1 MPCRILRYAGLISAD
16 DPTIAQQ
23 VEKLVGD
30 RIDEALNDPE
40 AGLPVALYGLWL
52 ETALTIEH
60 LVELFVARPIV
71 GLLAS
76 AVAR

>member
-1 MPCRILRYAGLISAD
+1 MPCRILAHHGLIRPD

-23 VEKLVGD
+23 VVTLVGD
-30 RIDEALNDPE
+30 QIDEALNDPE
-40 AGLPVALYGLWL
+40 AGLPVALYGLAL
-52 ETALTIEH
+52 ETALTVEH

-71 GLLAS
+71 GLIAR

>member
-1 MPCRILRYAGLISAD
+1 MSCRILRYASLISPD

-30 RIDEALNDPE
+30 QIDEALNDPE
-40 AGLPVALYGLWL
+40 SGLPVALYGLAL
-52 ETALTIEH
+52 ETALTVEH
-60 LVELFVARPIV
+60 LVELFVARPLV
-71 GLLAS
+71 GLIVR